1 MKSYT
6 LWLGLLCAVLIAAYL
21 TGCVAYSTSPVTGAL
36 YTDVKAP
43 STATA
48 SNTASLK
55 SGSATVTSI
64 LGLIATGDAS
74 INSAAKSA
82 GITKIHHVDY
92 SSKSVLGIYAVYT
105 VTVYGE

>member
-1 MKSYT
+1 MRH
-6 LWLGLLCAVLIAAYL
+6 LGMLFILVVAISYL
-21 TGCVAYSTSPVTGAL
+21 TGCVAYSTSPVTGVL

-43 STATA
+43 VTATA
-48 SNTASLK
+48 SDTAAMK
-55 SGSATVTSI
+55 SGSATVTSV
-64 LGLIATGDAS
+64 LGLVATGDAS
-74 INSAAKSA
+74 IEAAAKNG

>member
-1 MKSYT
+1 MKHLGT
-6 LWLGLLCAVLIAAYL
+6 LLILVLAVSYL
-21 TGCVAYSTSPVTGAL
+21 TGCIAYSTSPVTGAL

-43 STATA
+43 ITATA
-48 SNTASLK
+48 SGAAALK
-55 SGSATVTSI
+55 SGSATVTSV

-74 INSAAKSA
+74 IETAAKIG

-92 SSKSVLGIYAVYT
+92 SSKNWLGIYAVYT

>member
-1 MKSYT
+1 MKH
-6 LWLGLLCAVLIAAYL
+6 LGMLFILVFVVSYL
-21 TGCVAYSTSPVTGAL
+21 TGCIAYSTSPVTGAL

-43 STATA
+43 ITATGSDA
-48 SNTASLK
+48 AALK
-55 SGSATVTSI
+55 SGSAAVNSV

-74 INSAAKSA
+74 IETAAKRG

-92 SSKSVLGIYAVYT
+92 SSKSWLGIYAVYT